1 MKRRS
6 FRLRIALLSAG
17 LAGSAL
23 VGFGAVSWFQIY
35 EAKISRLDA
44 ELLNQLMRASRPP
57 ERPPEA
63 ERWQRYEDSL
73 SYTLGTNTK
82 TPVALLVLDANSNRI
97 YQSDEVQADLDLNR
111 LLLGRIG
118 LTPQPPSLN
127 RERPPRPQ
135 NTNPPFPPPRPPQ
148 FVSQQTATATWR
160 IAAARFPNAQVAIA
174 VSLEAVNQEMASI
187 RNIFLVSIP
196 GALLLVAVGAWVV
209 AGSAL
214 RPIHQLTGV
223 IQQVTVKGLDQRIP
237 IGTTDVEF
245 VELIRVFNQMLERLE
260 RSFTQASRFSA
271 DAAHELKTPLTILQG
286 ELERTLQQVDP
297 GSEVQQR
304 LSNLLDEVRRLSG
317 IMRKL
322 LLLSLADAG
331 QMSLYLVE
339 VDMSELLMEMLEDV
353 ELLAPHLSV
362 QSDIPDG
369 LKVQSDRDL
378 LIQVLQ
384 NLLSNAIKYNLPN
397 GWIEIHAHQ
406 TQTTLHV
413 TITNASKD
421 IPSSDR
427 SWLFD
432 RFYRGDRARTR
443 KVEGTGLGLSLARE
457 IVRAHGGDL
466 TLDSTTSVGQTAFT
480 LSLPQSDK
488 FVSSS

>member
-1 MKRRS
+1 MKRPS

-44 ELLNQLMRASRPP
+44 EQLNQLMRANRPP
-57 ERPPEA
+57 EPLPEP
-63 ERWQRYEDSL
+63 ERWQRYEDL
-73 SYTLGTNTK
+73 LTHTLGTNTK
-82 TPVALLVLDANSNRI
+82 TPVALLVLDTNSKTV
-97 YQSDEVQADLDLNR
+97 YQSDAVQGDLDLNR
-111 LLLGRIG
+111 LLLRQID
-118 LTPQPPSLN
+118 LAPLPPPLN
-127 RERPPRPQ
+127 RERPPIPK
-135 NTNPPFPPPRPPQ
+135 NINPPFPRPPQ
-148 FVSQQTATATWR
+148 FISQQTATGSWR
-160 IAAARFPNAQVAIA
+160 IGAARFPNAHIAIA
-174 VSLEAVNQEMASI
+174 VSLQTVNQEMAII

-223 IQQVTVKGLDQRIP
+223 IQQVTVKGLDRRIP

-245 VELIRVFNQMLERLE
+245 VELIGVFNQMLERLE

-286 ELERTLQQVDP
+286 ELERTLQQVEP

-339 VDMSELLMEMLEDV
+339 VDMSELLVEMLEDV
-353 ELLAPHLSV
+353 ELLAPHLKV

-369 LKVQSDRDL
+369 LKVQGDRDL

-397 GWIEIHAHQ
+397 GWIKIHAHQ
-406 TQTTLHV
+406 NQKTLQV
-413 TITNASKD
+413 TIANASKD
-421 IPSSDR
+421 IPEGDR
-427 SWLFD
+427 SRLFD

-443 KVEGTGLGLSLARE
+443 KVEGIGLGLSLARE
-457 IVRAHGGDL
+457 IVRAHRGDL
-466 TLDSTTSVGQTAFT
+466 ILDSATSVGQTAFT
-480 LSLPQSDK
+480 LSLPQSNK

>member
-1 MKRRS
+1 MKRPS

-35 EAKISRLDA
+35 DAKLSRLDA

-82 TPVALLVLDANSNRI
+82 TPVALLVLDANSNTV
-97 YQSDEVQADLDLNR
+97 YQSNEVQADPGLNR
-111 LLLGRIG
+111 LLLRQID
-118 LTPQPPSLN
+118 LAPLPPPLN
-127 RERPPRPQ
+127 RERPPIPESR
-135 NTNPPFPPPRPPQ
+135 NPPFPRPRPPE
-148 FVSQQTATATWR
+148 FVSQQTATGTWQ
-160 IAAARFPNAQVAIA
+160 IGAARFPNGQVAIA
-174 VSLEAVNQEMASI
+174 VSLQAVNQEMAII

-286 ELERTLQQVDP
+286 ELERTLQQVEP

-369 LKVQSDRDL
+369 LKVQGDRDL

-384 NLLSNAIKYNLPN
+384 NLLSNAIKYNLAN

-406 TQTTLHV
+406 TQTMLHIN
-413 TITNASKD
+413 ITNASKD
-421 IPSSDR
+421 IPASDR
-427 SWLFD
+427 LRLFD

-443 KVEGTGLGLSLARE
+443 KVEGIGLGLSLARE
-457 IVRAHGGDL
+457 IVRAHRGDL
-466 TLDSTTSVGQTAFT
+466 TLDSTTFVGQTAFT
-480 LSLPQSDK
+480 LSLPQR
-488 FVSSS
+488 